1 MDRQSIEIFPYRI
14 FSLLNR
20 LLRKKE
26 ENDPSVQFWE
36 HHTGQLRSIQD
47 AKVLEIGS
55 RNVSGPVRRDMFP
68 NAVEYV
74 GIDVREGE
82 NVDVVGDVHELSKL
96 VPNNH
101 FDIVYS
107 ISVFE
112 HLLFPW
118 KAALEINKALKP
130 GGHVMT
136 ATHPA

>member
-1 MDRQSIEIFPYRI
+1 M
-14 FSLLNR
+14 
-20 LLRKKE
+20 
-26 ENDPSVQFWE
+26 
-36 HHTGQLRSIQD
+36 
-47 AKVLEIGS
+47 LEIGS